1 MFLALNFP
9 CTLASNESRSLIRLP
24 DPSRGLAFLTTKADP
39 GLLPAKDESAAE
51 VVTSERVRF
60 VDVEDD
66 VVVVVGRLTIVRIV
80 KGIRLLSPPLA
91 TFFFT
96 IFMNSVVSLSFY
108 NQKS

>member
-1 MFLALNFP
+1 M
-9 CTLASNESRSLIRLP
+9 TI
-24 DPSRGLAFLTTKADP
+24 KADP
-39 GLLPAKDESAAE
+39 VLLPVKDESALD
-51 VVTSERVRF
+51 VVTSERGRF
-60 VDVEDD
+60 VDVEEE